1 MVSITEKDKNP
12 EFICIVRV
20 KFKPAKGCAYTFYQG
35 SNRRPLYISRFSF
48 SRFLTVLNTEPLLTL
63 CIRAWWRK
71 LKWPFHEKKKKKT
84 VIWGEVRQLFFTLNT
99 EKIRGKHNRVEW
111 PGSRVVV
118 TVIHWSQSVMN
129 LPHAILF
136 SNTYWILF
144 WKKER
149 IMVYS
154 RIARK
159 KINNTLNSQCAIP
172 MKIKLIHGL
181 HGCEPNLGP
190 PGKK

>member
-1 MVSITEKDKNP
+1 MCIYILSRLQSPAFIHFKVQFFAVSH
-12 EFICIVRV
+12 
-20 KFKPAKGCAYTFYQG
+20 G
-35 SNRRPLYISRFSF
+35 SQYWTTPDIMHTSLMKETKMAISR
-48 SRFLTVLNTEPLLTL
+48 
-63 CIRAWWRK
+63 
-71 LKWPFHEKKKKKT
+71 KKKKKT